1 LKEFVDA
8 VGRDEPPSRVYK
20 PSGVD
25 KKGER
30 FDPYI
35 RLNLWHH
42 HLGQRTGEPL
52 LILQIVGDEVFGFAL
67 STHAEHFQAD
77 KMLWLQ
83 RHVAGIDWTDCE
95 DLRAQVEAYAPKC
108 LSEKMLNRMN
118 HL

>member
-1 LKEFVDA
+1 LKEFVES
-8 VGRDEPPSRVYK
+8 VERGEHPKRVHK

-30 FDPYI
+30 FEPYI

-42 HLGQRTGEPL
+42 HLGLRTGEPL

-67 STHAEHFQAD
+67 SSHAKHFQGD

-83 RHVAGIDWTDCE
+83 EHMDAIDWSDCE
-95 DLRAQVEAYAPKC
+95 DLKVEVAAYRPPKR
-108 LSEKMLNRMN
+108 EDKR
-118 HL
+118 